1 MRLEVAEKEFGRTKT
16 ISNGTTRR
24 LATLK
29 AGVYH
34 FYCSVPGRLVGAAGR
49 VTGLKR
55 RRVQAEARV
64 MGRRVAVPLFLAAL
78 SADLVTKTLAVAYD
92 RQVYFHPVAGEL
104 PKRVLMS
111 ALAVV
116 AAVVLT
122 HVASR
127 RGFGRPWGA
136 WIGVPL
142 LVAGVL
148 GTGLSVVIWP
158 RGVPD
163 FIVTGDWIGN
173 LADFE
178 IFFGIAGGVIALIVG
193 FCLTYARAALAR

>member
-1 MRLEVAEKEFGRTKT
+1 
-16 ISNGTTRR
+16 
-24 LATLK
+24 
-29 AGVYH
+29 
-34 FYCSVPGRLVGAAGR
+34 
-49 VTGLKR
+49 
-55 RRVQAEARV
+55 
-64 MGRRVAVPLFLAAL
+64 MGRRVGVPLFFAAL
-78 SADLVTKTLAVAYD
+78 CADLGTKALAVAYD
-92 RQVYFHPVAGEL
+92 RQVYFHAVAGEL

-111 ALAVV
+111 VLAIV

-122 HVASR
+122 HVAAR

-136 WIGVPL
+136 WIGAPL
-142 LVAGVL
+142 LVAGTL
-148 GTGLSVVIWP
+148 GNGLSVVIWS

-178 IFFGIAGGVIALIVG
+178 IFFGIVGGVLALIVG

>member
-1 MRLEVAEKEFGRTKT
+1 
-16 ISNGTTRR
+16 
-24 LATLK
+24 
-29 AGVYH
+29 
-34 FYCSVPGRLVGAAGR
+34 
-49 VTGLKR
+49 
-55 RRVQAEARV
+55 
-64 MGRRVAVPLFLAAL
+64 MGRRVAVPLFCAAFC
-78 SADLVTKTLAVAYD
+78 ADLVTKTAAVAYD

-104 PKRVLMS
+104 PKRIVMC
-111 ALAVV
+111 ALAVA

-122 HVASR
+122 HVAAR
-127 RGFGRPWGA
+127 RGLGRPWGA
-136 WIGVPL
+136 WIGTQL

-148 GTGLSVVIWP
+148 GNGLSVVIWS

-178 IFFGIAGGVIALIVG
+178 IFFGIVGGVFALIVG

>member
-1 MRLEVAEKEFGRTKT
+1 
-16 ISNGTTRR
+16 
-24 LATLK
+24 
-29 AGVYH
+29 
-34 FYCSVPGRLVGAAGR
+34 

-55 RRVQAEARV
+55 DRIQTEATG
-64 MGRRVAVPLFLAAL
+64 MGRRIAVPLFVAAL
-78 SADLVTKTLAVAYD
+78 TADLVSKSLAVAYD
-92 RQVYFHPVAGEL
+92 PHVYFHAVAGEL
-104 PKRVLMS
+104 PRRIVMC
-111 ALAVV
+111 ALAVAGAV
-116 AAVVLT
+116 AIT
-122 HVASR
+122 HVAAR

-136 WIGVPL
+136 WIGAPL

-148 GTGLSVVIWP
+148 GNGLSVVIWS

-178 IFFGIAGGVIALIVG
+178 IFFGIVGGFLTLIVG

>member
-1 MRLEVAEKEFGRTKT
+1 
-16 ISNGTTRR
+16 
-24 LATLK
+24 
-29 AGVYH
+29 
-34 FYCSVPGRLVGAAGR
+34 
-49 VTGLKR
+49 
-55 RRVQAEARV
+55 
-64 MGRRVAVPLFLAAL
+64 MGRRVAVPLFFVSLV
-78 SADLVTKTLAVAYD
+78 ADLVTKTLAVAYD
-92 RQVYFHPVAGEL
+92 GQVYFHPVAAEL
-104 PKRVLMS
+104 PKRIVMC

-116 AAVVLT
+116 GAVALT

-136 WIGVPL
+136 WVGAPL

-148 GTGLSVVIWP
+148 ANGLSVVIWS

-178 IFFGIAGGVIALIVG
+178 IFFGIVGGFLALIVG

>member
-1 MRLEVAEKEFGRTKT
+1 
-16 ISNGTTRR
+16 
-24 LATLK
+24 
-29 AGVYH
+29 
-34 FYCSVPGRLVGAAGR
+34 
-49 VTGLKR
+49 
-55 RRVQAEARV
+55 
-64 MGRRVAVPLFLAAL
+64 MGRRIAVPVFFAAL
-78 SADLVTKTLAVAYD
+78 SADLVSKTLAVAYD
-92 RQVYFHPVAGEL
+92 RHVYFHAVAGEL
-104 PKRVLMS
+104 PKRILMS
-111 ALAVV
+111 GLAVA

-122 HVASR
+122 RIAAR

-136 WIGVPL
+136 WIGAPL

-148 GTGLSVVIWP
+148 GNGLSVVIWS

-178 IFFGIAGGVIALIVG
+178 IFFGIVGGVFALIVG